1 MRQVKVN
8 EMNYKVLT
16 QLAKANKKNVE
27 SYLGDLIANAF
38 MGHK

>member
-1 MRQVKVN
+1 MKQVKIN
-8 EMNYKVLT
+8 EMNYKVLA

-38 MGHK
+38 MGQK